1 MKNVA
6 LIAKVLTA
14 VAAIVGAAYLVATYG
29 EQVVA
34 WAKKLLAT
42 CPCKCDAEDCA
53 DCACDLDCPVEEL
66 EADEDLAAEEV
77 PMAEEIVV
85 DETAPVAEE
94 IDFE

>member
-6 LIAKVLTA
+6 LIVKILTA
-14 VAAIVGAAYLVATYG
+14 IAAIVGAAYLVATYG

-34 WAKKLLAT
+34 WAKKMLAS

-53 DCACDLDCPVEEL
+53 NCACDLECPIDGMDL
-66 EADEDLAAEEV
+66 EEDLEAEEV
-77 PMAEEIVV
+77 PVAEEI
-85 DETAPVAEE
+85 DEDIPVAEE

>member
-6 LIAKVLTA
+6 LIVKILTA

-34 WAKKLLAT
+34 WAKKMLAT

-53 DCACDLDCPVEEL
+53 NCACDLDCPIEDMDL
-66 EADEDLAAEEV
+66 EEDLTAEEV
-77 PMAEEIVV
+77 PVVEEI
-85 DETAPVAEE
+85 DMAAPVAEE